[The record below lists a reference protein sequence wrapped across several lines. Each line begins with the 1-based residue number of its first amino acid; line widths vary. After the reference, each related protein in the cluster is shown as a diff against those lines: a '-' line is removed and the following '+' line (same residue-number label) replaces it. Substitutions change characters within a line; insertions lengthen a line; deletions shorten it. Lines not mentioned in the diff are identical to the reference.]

1 MKNNG
6 ENMTDITFELN
17 GETQMIVAL
26 TENQANAILAEGT
39 FGVTAE
45 NLIEVKTYDA

>member
-1 MKNNG
+1 
-6 ENMTDITFELN
+6 MTDIVYEVN

-26 TENQANAILAEGT
+26 EPEQAEAILAEGA

-45 NLIEVKTYDA
+45 NLIEVIVHD

>member
-1 MKNNG
+1 M
-6 ENMTDITFELN
+6 NMTDIIYEID
-17 GETQMIVAL
+17 GETQMIVCL
-26 TENQANAILAEGT
+26 EPEQANAILAEGA